1 MKRYKNAQAS
11 LQETHYPQ
19 SVSREKSK
27 EHYMLVGS
35 ATSIGCNDKRWE
47 MTIAK
52 AQALQRLYFPQE
64 SMNKK
69 IWKENSFLI
78 SNDLWMKTRPYFF
91 FEWPFIH
98 CGREV
103 ISDYKSH
110 LLWRQKGSIFLWPH
124 IMFWWYKKP
133 WHSIDFESITIS
145 HLTFSILVSLKI
157 YWKTYYRVTIRF
169 PV

>member
-1 MKRYKNAQAS
+1 
-11 LQETHYPQ
+11 
-19 SVSREKSK
+19 
-27 EHYMLVGS
+27 
-35 ATSIGCNDKRWE
+35 
-47 MTIAK
+47 
-52 AQALQRLYFPQE
+52 
-64 SMNKK
+64 MNKK

-124 IMFWWYKKP
+124 IMFRWYKKTR
-133 WHSIDFESITIS
+133 HSIDFESIIFFSFNFCYPSFLTNILKTILPFCRKFW
-145 HLTFSILVSLKI
+145 HRSILESFGIMFIVVLVNLLNNLIGLKEKTTI
-157 YWKTYYRVTIRF
+157 YS
-169 PV
+169 